1 MKIEE
6 EKNEMEEDGGA
17 EADILAFGGVALC
30 GYCVCFRTLSA
41 ETFALVYPDEAEED
55 DLHKTSSN

>member
-17 EADILAFGGVALC
+17 VADILAAGEWHCECFSGRYLQKAFYFAFGF
-30 GYCVCFRTLSA
+30 YPSA
-41 ETFALVYPDEAEED
+41 V
-55 DLHKTSSN
+55 